1 MPLPRRSASVTAKM
15 TPRPRPA
22 YAPHD
27 AFVAP
32 ARPRRELWRL
42 LPAGTIIVATYLG
55 LLFLLGAYLTQ
66 TYGPLIAG
74 ALLHRMAQ
82 GDSPGVMLL
91 LLWTFLGLAAGP
103 ILAARLIH
111 GRAAG
116 TLFGPDPRRVLA
128 DFFAVALPVTGMH
141 VLLLPLVLG
150 SEDIRPGL
158 NVAAFV
164 GYLPFAL
171 PGLLIQTSAEEILF
185 RGYLQQQLAARFA
198 HPAVWMGLPSALFA
212 LGHYLP
218 ADYGANAWAVALWA
232 GVFGL
237 LAADLTAR
245 TGTLGAALGL
255 HFANNVA
262 SLLLVG
268 IERNLDGLSLWSRAI
283 DLADPAVIGPALA
296 VDFAVMLISWLIARV
311 ALRV

>member
-1 MPLPRRSASVTAKM
+1 M
-15 TPRPRPA
+15 TPRARPPR

-32 ARPRRELWRL
+32 ARPRCELWRL
-42 LPAGTIIVATYLG
+42 VPAGAIIVATYLG

-66 TYGPLIAG
+66 SYGPLIAG
-74 ALLHRMAQ
+74 AILQRMAR
-82 GDSPGVMLL
+82 GDSPGAMLL
-91 LLWTFLGLAAGP
+91 LLWSFLGLAAGP
-103 ILAARLIH
+103 MLAARLIH

-116 TLFGPDPRRVLA
+116 TLFGPAPRRVLA
-128 DFFAVALPVTGMH
+128 DLIAVALPVTGLQI
-141 VLLLPLVLG
+141 LLLPLVSGAADLQ
-150 SEDIRPGL
+150 PGL
-158 NVAAFV
+158 GFTTFLAC
-164 GYLPFAL
+164 LPFAL
-171 PGLLIQTSAEEILF
+171 AGLLIQTGAEEILF

-232 GVFGL
+232 GIFGL

-245 TGTLGAALGL
+245 TGTLGAAIGL
-255 HFANNVA
+255 HFASNFGA
-262 SLLLVG
+262 LLLVG
-268 IERNLDGLSLWSRAI
+268 IEGHLDGLALWTRAL
-283 DLADPAVIGPALA
+283 DMADPAAAGPALA
-296 VDFAVMLISWLIARV
+296 VDLGIMAVSWLLARL

>member
-1 MPLPRRSASVTAKM
+1 MS
-15 TPRPRPA
+15 PRPVPA

-27 AFVAP
+27 AFAAP
-32 ARPRRELWRL
+32 ARRRRELWRL
-42 LPAGTIIVATYLG
+42 FPAGALIVAIYLG
-55 LLFLLGAYLTQ
+55 LLFLLGTYLTQ
-66 TYGPLIAG
+66 TYGPLIAA
-74 ALLHRMAQ
+74 ALLHRMAL

-91 LLWTFLGLAAGP
+91 LLWTFLGMAAGP
-103 ILAARLIH
+103 IIAVRLIH

-116 TLFGPDPRRVLA
+116 TLFGPSPRRVLA
-128 DFFAVALPVTGMH
+128 DFRTVALPVIAMH

-150 SEDIRPGL
+150 SADIRPGL
-158 NVAAFV
+158 SLAAFL

-171 PGLLIQTSAEEILF
+171 PGLLIQTGAEEILF

-198 HPAVWMGLPSALFA
+198 RPLVWMGLPSALFA

-245 TGTLGAALGL
+245 TGSLGAALGL
-255 HFANNVA
+255 HFANNVSA
-262 SLLLVG
+262 VLLVG
-268 IERNLDGLSLWSRAI
+268 IAGELDGLALWSRTI
-283 DLADPAVIGPALA
+283 DLADPGMIGPALA
-296 VDFAVMLISWLIARV
+296 VDFAVMLISWLIARI

>member
-1 MPLPRRSASVTAKM
+1 MSQRRLS
-15 TPRPRPA
+15 A

-27 AFVAP
+27 AFVTP
-32 ARPRRELWRL
+32 ARRRREVWRL
-42 LPAGTIIVATYLG
+42 LPAGAVIVASYLG
-55 LLFLLGAYLTQ
+55 LLFLLGIYLTQ
-66 TYGPLIAG
+66 TYGPVIAG
-74 ALLHRMAQ
+74 ALLQRMAQ

-91 LLWTFLGLAAGP
+91 LLWTFLGMAAGP
-103 ILAARLIH
+103 ILAVRLVH

-116 TLFGPDPRRVLA
+116 TLFGPSPRRALS
-128 DFFAVALPVTGMH
+128 DFRTVVLPVVAMH
-141 VLLLPLVLG
+141 VLLLPLMLG
-150 SEDIRPGL
+150 SADIRPGL
-158 NVAAFV
+158 NLVAFL

-171 PGLLIQTSAEEILF
+171 PGLLIQTSAEELLF

-198 HPAVWMGLPSALFA
+198 RPLVWMGLPSALFA

-245 TGTLGAALGL
+245 TGSLGAALGL
-255 HFANNVA
+255 HFANNVSA
-262 SLLLVG
+262 VLLVG
-268 IERNLDGLSLWSRAI
+268 IAGELDGLALWSRAI
-283 DLADPAVIGPALA
+283 DLADPGVIGPALA
-296 VDFAVMLISWLIARV
+296 VDFAVMVISWLIARL